1 MAYVALYRRF
11 RPKTFDDVI
20 GQNHIVTILKNQ
32 VASQRISHAYLFCGT
47 RGTGK
52 TSTAKIL
59 AKSIRCLNPANGQ
72 PCNQCNICLLDS
84 DESSDVD
91 IIEIDAASNNS
102 VDEIRDLRE
111 KVRLSPVCG
120 NYKVY
125 IIDEVHMLS
134 SGAFNAL
141 LKTLEEPPKHVVFIL
156 ATTESHKLPATIISR
171 CQRFDF
177 NRVSVP
183 DIVSRLEYVLES
195 CGATWDSDALKMI
208 ARMSNGGLRDALSLL
223 DQCFIANQGNLTKE
237 NVQDALGNAN
247 DAQLSNLVDA
257 IISRNASLCL
267 STLQKTLDA
276 GRDLPVLIS
285 DMMKY
290 FRDLMLVSVSNDT
303 ASTSILSDDAKD
315 TIIQQVNKIDIA
327 FIIRAID
334 ILAKLQ
340 YDLKLS
346 LSAQTLTEAALVRI
360 CSEKL
365 DESKNALIARI
376 EQLEKRLESGNFVLN
391 DKTDN
396 TISPNKDEP
405 KAILQPK
412 PTKPVDPKP
421 AKRDNGDNHEG
432 IKTLFNKALEGLKKQ
447 NMGLYMVM
455 RNSQLSS
462 YKDDVLTIQ
471 FSEKNAMFTQV
482 VNKQDSFEMIL
493 DVFRRV
499 FDKKLTIKTIVSDK
513 PSEIV
518 DAKISVS
525 DSNLND
531 ENSPNLVEAT
541 KELFG
546 AENVII
552 NE

>member
-59 AKSIRCLNPANGQ
+59 AKSIRCLNPIDGQ

-84 DESSDVD
+84 DGSSDVD

-111 KVRLSPVCG
+111 KVRLSPVSG

-177 NRVSVP
+177 SRVSVP

-195 CGATWDSDALKMI
+195 CGATWDTDALKII

-247 DAQLSNLVDA
+247 DAQLNNLINA
-257 IISRNASLCL
+257 IISRDANLCL
-267 STLQKTLDA
+267 NALQKTLDA
-276 GRDLPVLIS
+276 GRDLPVLIN
-285 DMMKY
+285 DLMKY
-290 FRDLMLVSVSNDT
+290 FRDLMLVSVSDDTTSTLILNND
-303 ASTSILSDDAKD
+303 ARESIV
-315 TIIQQVNKIDIA
+315 QQVKKIDVA
-327 FIIRAID
+327 FIVRAID
-334 ILAKLQ
+334 IFAKLQ

-365 DESKNALIARI
+365 DESKDALLARI
-376 EQLEKRLESGNFVLN
+376 GQLEKRLENGDFVQRDHSDDSTN
-391 DKTDN
+391 AK
-396 TISPNKDEP
+396 KDEP
-405 KAILQPK
+405 KIISQ
-412 PTKPVDPKP
+412 PKP
-421 AKRDNGDNHEG
+421 AKPVAPKSIKKDNSDSQGDV
-432 IKTLFNKALEGLKKQ
+432 KALFNKALESLKKQ

-455 RNSQLSS
+455 RNSQINS

-471 FSEKNAMFTQV
+471 FSEKNSMFTQV
-482 VNKQDSFEMIL
+482 VNKQDSLELIL

-499 FDKKLTIKTIVSDK
+499 FDQKLTVKTIVSDK

-518 DAKISVS
+518 ESKTSVS
-525 DSNLND
+525 DNNLTD
-531 ENSPNLVEAT
+531 EDSPDLIKAT

-546 AENVII
+546 IENVII